1 MPKIEINDKEYN
13 VKLAIT
19 DEEKSQGLKDI
30 TSMPYNEGMLFVYD
44 EPTEVVF
51 WMSETKLPLD
61 IIFINEYGEVI
72 SVANGEPM
80 SEELIEEEDV
90 KYVLELNADSGVDA
104 GDDVDL
110 SEIEEYD
117 SEEDDDDESD
127 ESQSKMLVLDENGKV
142 QMELDG
148 NERIFS
154 RKHTKILA
162 RLAKKA
168 YKSKLDKDYK
178 ALGRKVFAFI
188 DKQNTQEQEYV

>member
-80 SEELIEEEDV
+80 SEELMEEDDV
-90 KYVLELNADSGVDA
+90 KYVLELNADSGVEA

-117 SEEDDDDESD
+117 EENDDNEED

-188 DKQNTQEQEYV
+188 NKQNTQEQEYV

>member
-19 DEEKSQGLKDI
+19 DEEKSQGLKDV

-44 EPTEVVF
+44 EPTEAVF

-72 SVANGEPM
+72 SVAKGEPM

-90 KYVLELNADSGVDA
+90 KYVLELNADSGVEA

>member
-80 SEELIEEEDV
+80 SEELMEEDDV
-90 KYVLELNADSGVDA
+90 KYVLELNADSGVEA

-117 SEEDDDDESD
+117 EENDDNEED